1 MGKKYIQKPGTK
13 PGGMILLELIEQEEL
28 EKEKENGQTKQKI
41 NRKHNKVK

>member
-28 EKEKENGQTKQKI
+28 EKEKEKENEINKQTEK
-41 NRKHNKVK
+41 RSAT

>member
-28 EKEKENGQTKQKI
+28 EKEKENEINKQTEKGSAT
-41 NRKHNKVK
+41 

>member
-28 EKEKENGQTKQKI
+28 EKEKE
-41 NRKHNKVK
+41 RKHKEIWKK